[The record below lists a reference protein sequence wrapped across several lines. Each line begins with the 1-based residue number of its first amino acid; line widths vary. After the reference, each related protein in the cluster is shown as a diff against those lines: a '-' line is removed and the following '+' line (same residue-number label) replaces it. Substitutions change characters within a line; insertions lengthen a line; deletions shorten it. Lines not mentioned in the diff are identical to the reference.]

1 MPTFLELASEANGFA
16 TSRPVTAASIPRR
29 DYPLPRVFR
38 SWDMRGFL
46 GTRDRA
52 SCAIEALARMSFS
65 KKSTR
70 SRYPIFE
77 ISSSRSSRLQ
87 ITCISRFLREGLLAL
102 SEKGYRLRTFFRQ

>member
-1 MPTFLELASEANGFA
+1 MSTFLELASEANGFA

-29 DYPLPRVFR
+29 DYPLPRVSR

-65 KKSTR
+65 KKAR
-70 SRYPIFE
+70 EVGIQFLKSRVTGVVGSKLPAFPG
-77 ISSSRSSRLQ
+77 
-87 ITCISRFLREGLLAL
+87 F
-102 SEKGYRLRTFFRQ
+102 